1 MTWSMA
7 CIEKLKVMNSQ
18 IGLRPAYAA
27 PVQIPVN
34 PASVMGVSTT
44 RLEPNSSSSPF
55 VIL

>member
-1 MTWSMA
+1 MWSMA